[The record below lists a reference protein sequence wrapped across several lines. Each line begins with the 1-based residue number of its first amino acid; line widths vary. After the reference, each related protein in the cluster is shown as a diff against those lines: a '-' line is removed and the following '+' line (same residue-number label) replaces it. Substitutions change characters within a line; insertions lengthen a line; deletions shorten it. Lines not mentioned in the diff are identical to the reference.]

1 MFDIVRRRVR
11 KFMTLVSDKGRPTP
25 MDWIYKCRTYRMK
38 IRYNTTAEGV
48 LEWEGNKV
56 LYQRVRFN
64 MEQLR
69 GMMHGLVEETRRDL
83 MELMMLEMNAEGEVE
98 GSPPIDWERL
108 SDIPSEERIGWSFLK
123 DVQNKF
129 AVDGKWWLLKRVSQ
143 EPRLQGEWIKEEIE
157 GQDHPFQPEAV
168 QEYQQKVEQFQEK
181 LLLIMHMVGGQPAR
195 ATELLGMRYANTK
208 QGGLRNIFID
218 RGMVVFVTAY
228 HKNYRQTGKV
238 KIIHR
243 YLPKEVGELLLR
255 YLWLILPFWQA
266 IQSVVEEADQLSPFI
281 WADAVAKKKEENET
295 RGSIDRTEDGGDG
308 TDRTEGSRDGT
319 EGSVDVTDRTDG
331 LGEPRFK
338 TMHQSKQ

>member
-1 MFDIVRRRVR
+1 
-11 KFMTLVSDKGRPTP
+11 
-25 MDWIYKCRTYRMK
+25 
-38 IRYNTTAEGV
+38 
-48 LEWEGNKV
+48 
-56 LYQRVRFN
+56 

-98 GSPPIDWERL
+98 GLPPIDWERL

-123 DVQNKF
+123 DIQNKF

-143 EPRLQGEWIKEEIE
+143 EPRLQGEWIKEEVE
-157 GQDHPFQPEAV
+157 GQDHPYRPEAV
-168 QEYQQKVEQFQEK
+168 QEYQRKVEQFQEK

-218 RGMVVFVTAY
+218 CEMVAFVTAY

-255 YLWLILPFWQA
+255 YLWLVLPFWQA
-266 IQSVVEEADQLSPFI
+266 VQSVVEKADQLSPFI
-281 WADAVAKKKEENET
+281 WADAVEREKTE
-295 RGSIDRTEDGGDG
+295 GSRERRVRTESSRDG
-308 TDRTEGSRDGT
+308 TDRTEGS
-319 EGSVDVTDRTDG
+319 VDRTDRLEDSVDKTNG
-331 LGEPRFK
+331 LGEPGFK